1 MAACAQQVAAAPA
14 AAASAASGG
23 GFGPLAAAR
32 KQKPCATCH
41 DLFEFSQNMQ
51 RCCGK
56 ACKAALNAALIAA
69 KRANVVESL
78 RLTSDTSTL
87 QKMTSALAAGRA
99 AAVAGD
105 GLPHPIRAKSTVVW
119 IYMKVLRFELIVHL
133 FITTLAS
140 NAS

>member
-1 MAACAQQVAAAPA
+1 MLSFHVGGAQATMAACAQQVAAAPA

-41 DLFEFSQNMQ
+41 DLFEFSQNIQ

-105 GLPHPIRAKSTVVW
+105 GLN
-119 IYMKVLRFELIVHL
+119 LIPSAQNRRSCGY
-133 FITTLAS
+133 I
-140 NAS
+140 